1 MQLATNTLPEAPT
14 MTQSPPSFFAG
25 NPVAK
30 TVSSTVALVR
40 AAVLLVSIGAA
51 IPTAYNLYY
60 SWAHGIPYAQVPH
73 RLAQYDLWMKNLDC
87 RIDYRQLAT
96 TSGTKVDVGAC
107 ATSGDIAIKV
117 STSTG
122 TATYEWIAFKDL
134 QKPTSASLMGLII
147 PAALAAE
154 SPPLPQ
160 SSVVT
165 PAPGAFKVAQ
175 AGMQVMCQA
184 KGAGD
189 RLVRVVQDGGKCF
202 RETLSLLKGSI
213 EKREEVPC
221 STTCTK

>member
-1 MQLATNTLPEAPT
+1 MQFASNTMAEASP
-14 MTQSPPSFFAG
+14 MTQSPPSFFAR

-30 TVSSTVALVR
+30 AASSTVALVK

-73 RLAQYDLWMKNLDC
+73 RLVQYDLWMKNLDC
-87 RIDYRQLAT
+87 KIDYRQLST

-107 ATSGDIAIKV
+107 SKSGDIAIKV
-117 STSTG
+117 STQTG

-147 PAALAAE
+147 PAALAADA
-154 SPPLPQ
+154 PPLPQ
-160 SSVVT
+160 SPAASA
-165 PAPGAFKVAQ
+165 APGSFKLAQ

-184 KGAGD
+184 KGSGD
-189 RLVRVVQDGGKCF
+189 HLIRVVQDGGKCF
-202 RETLSLLKGSI
+202 RETLSLMKGSI

>member
-1 MQLATNTLPEAPT
+1 MQLASNTLAVAHP
-14 MTQSPPSFFAG
+14 MTQSPPNFFAG

-87 RIDYRQLAT
+87 KIEYRQLST

-107 ATSGDIAIKV
+107 PKSGDIAIKV

-122 TATYEWIAFKDL
+122 TASYEWIAFNDL
-134 QKPTSASLMGLII
+134 QKPASAGLMGLVI

-154 SPPLPQ
+154 TPPLPQ
-160 SSVVT
+160 T
-165 PAPGAFKVAQ
+165 PAAATVAGSYKLAQ

-184 KGAGD
+184 KGPGD
-189 RLVRVVQDGGKCF
+189 RLVRIVQDGGKCF
-202 RETLSLLKGSI
+202 RETLSLMKGSI
-213 EKREEVPC
+213 DKREEVPC
-221 STTCTK
+221 STSCTK